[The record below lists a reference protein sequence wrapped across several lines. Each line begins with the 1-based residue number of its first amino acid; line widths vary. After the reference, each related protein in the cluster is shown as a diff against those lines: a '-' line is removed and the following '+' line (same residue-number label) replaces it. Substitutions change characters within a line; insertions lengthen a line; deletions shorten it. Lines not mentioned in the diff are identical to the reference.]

1 MIKKSELIKDTYK
14 TGDIAKLL
22 GVTNVTVHRLFRDN
36 KIIYFTV
43 PGSHHRRV
51 NKKDLVTFLNDS
63 GLLLD
68 DMPNK
73 RKRHDVVYARVST
86 YKQKS
91 RGDLDRQI
99 NTVLAYAAHNNPVD
113 IQTIS
118 DVASGLNDSRKGLIK
133 LLDQVMNN
141 EVDRVF
147 INYKDRLTRFG
158 YNYIKTICDFH
169 NTEIVVVSQ
178 EENNKTSEE
187 ELA

>member
-1 MIKKSELIKDTYK
+1 MIKKSELTKDTYK

-68 DMPNK
+68 DMSNK

-118 DVASGLNDSRKGLIK
+118 DVASGLNDSELPRPQGRGF
-133 LLDQVMNN
+133 LLSLDLLGVLGFLLLC
-141 EVDRVF
+141 V
-147 INYKDRLTRFG
+147 YLTA
-158 YNYIKTICDFH
+158 
-169 NTEIVVVSQ
+169 V
-178 EENNKTSEE
+178 
-187 ELA
+187 